1 MRGVEP
7 FIAGRHLIL
16 WITNGIKRQFGKS
29 ARCQALAK
37 EFTSEPAATRLRE
50 LEAEFQ
56 MQLLDAEQ

>member
-1 MRGVEP
+1 MDHERDKAAIREK
-7 FIAGRHLIL
+7 L
-16 WITNGIKRQFGKS
+16 